1 MFKCYHKDTI
11 KKRTIKHVREIIVRR
26 FADFALQCTSCHAI
40 LPTDG
45 AMLHCT
51 KAKKNGFRAAVREV
65 LSVCSKP
72 MNIYETSSCLP
83 ALVPQ
88 VGGTGSVVLTAK
100 LYAVAWG
107 IYCIVVNS
115 HACCQHADGSNLD
128 HLNGGSDICLFRCKR
143 LFCVVPNS
151 VLFVLPAPA
160 LCLTAGSEGRFWDLE
175 SGGDTNFTNYK
186 LKQRY
191 K

>member
-1 MFKCYHKDTI
+1 MLFNAHHVMLSCQQTMLCYI
-11 KKRTIKHVREIIVRR
+11 AQR
-26 FADFALQCTSCHAI
+26 Q
-40 LPTDG
+40 
-45 AMLHCT
+45 
-51 KAKKNGFRAAVREV
+51 KKNGFRAAVREV

-72 MNIYETSSCLP
+72 MNICETGSCLP
-83 ALVPQ
+83 ALFPQ

-100 LYAVAWG
+100 LVGFG
-107 IYCIVVNS
+107 IYLFVVNS

-128 HLNGGSDICLFRCKR
+128 HLNGGSDICLFHCKR